1 LWQGGP
7 VVQRVVVVGASLA
20 GLRACESLR
29 FEGFDGEI
37 VLVGAEE
44 HLPYDRPPLSK
55 KVLAGEWEPDRIALR
70 TPESIAELEV
80 DLRLGIRAT
89 GLDTAA
95 PHVELEGAT
104 RLAYDGLIIAT
115 GSEVRRLPEQPDLP
129 GVHVLRRLDESLAL
143 RAELAGGG
151 ARVVVVGAGFIGAEV
166 AATARQLGC
175 EVTIVEALDAPLV
188 RGIGR
193 EMGLACAQLHHD
205 NGVTLRLDTGVEE
218 IAGGT
223 RVDRV
228 RLTDGTVLPADVVV
242 VGIGVVPATGW
253 LAGSG
258 LDLRDGAVCAATL
271 AAGPPGVFAAGDC
284 ARWPHQLF
292 GEELRIEHWTN
303 AAEQGARAAKNLL
316 AAAAGQP
323 GEPYAEVPFFWS
335 DQYGSR
341 IQFLGRGD
349 GDVRVVVGDVDERK
363 FVAVYSRDGIVRG
376 ALGLDSP
383 RALMGFRRLIAARAS
398 MDDVVAHAATLA

>member
-1 LWQGGP
+1 
-7 VVQRVVVVGASLA
+7 V
-20 GLRACESLR
+20 
-29 FEGFDGEI
+29 F
-37 VLVGAEE
+37 
-44 HLPYDRPPLSK
+44 
-55 KVLAGEWEPDRIALR
+55 
-70 TPESIAELEV
+70 
-80 DLRLGIRAT
+80 
-89 GLDTAA
+89 
-95 PHVELEGAT
+95 
-104 RLAYDGLIIAT
+104 
-115 GSEVRRLPEQPDLP
+115 
-129 GVHVLRRLDESLAL
+129 
-143 RAELAGGG
+143 
-151 ARVVVVGAGFIGAEV
+151 
-166 AATARQLGC
+166 
-175 EVTIVEALDAPLV
+175 
-188 RGIGR
+188 
-193 EMGLACAQLHHD
+193 
-205 NGVTLRLDTGVEE
+205 
-218 IAGGT
+218 
-223 RVDRV
+223 
-228 RLTDGTVLPADVVV
+228 PADVVV

-258 LDLRDGAVCAATL
+258 LDLRDGVVCDATL

>member
-1 LWQGGP
+1 
-7 VVQRVVVVGASLA
+7 
-20 GLRACESLR
+20 
-29 FEGFDGEI
+29 
-37 VLVGAEE
+37 
-44 HLPYDRPPLSK
+44 
-55 KVLAGEWEPDRIALR
+55 
-70 TPESIAELEV
+70 
-80 DLRLGIRAT
+80 
-89 GLDTAA
+89 
-95 PHVELEGAT
+95 
-104 RLAYDGLIIAT
+104 
-115 GSEVRRLPEQPDLP
+115 
-129 GVHVLRRLDESLAL
+129 
-143 RAELAGGG
+143 
-151 ARVVVVGAGFIGAEV
+151 VVVVGAGFIGAEV

-258 LDLRDGAVCAATL
+258 LDLRDGVVCAATL